1 MLTDGQIALN
11 MAGIAKAFHR
21 YLEVGDGHGRAQVV
35 DNAEWLDGLGYLDFL
50 GAVGR
55 HFSINRLLT
64 FDAIKNRLDREHSLS
79 FEEFGYTLLQ
89 AYDFVELSRRY
100 GCTLQLGGADQWAN
114 IINGVELSRRQGG
127 PQLYGLTMPLLA
139 TRDGRKMGKSAQGAV
154 WLNEERLSAFDFWQ
168 FWRNCDDAD
177 VERFLALFTE
187 LPLDEVRRLGA
198 LSGAEINLAKTV
210 LANEATRLAH
220 GERAQREAEAAA
232 AEVFADRD
240 GAGQLPE
247 IALTRKELEGGV
259 SLVELLVA
267 AGLQPSRSAVRRLA
281 EGGGLRLDEQPVMD
295 PDIRLTL
302 TDAGRRVS
310 LGKKRHLRITLTD

>member
-1 MLTDGQIALN
+1 M
-11 MAGIAKAFHR
+11 
-21 YLEVGDGHGRAQVV
+21 
-35 DNAEWLDGLGYLDFL
+35 
-50 GAVGR
+50 
-55 HFSINRLLT
+55 
-64 FDAIKNRLDREHSLS
+64 
-79 FEEFGYTLLQ
+79 Q

-100 GCTLQLGGADQWAN
+100 GCKLQLGGADQWAN

-127 PQLYGLTMPLLA
+127 PQLHGLTMPLLA

-198 LSGAEINLAKTV
+198 LGGAEINLAKSV
-210 LANEATRLAH
+210 LVNEATRLAH

-247 IALTRKELEGGV
+247 VALSRRQLDAGV
-259 SLVELLVA
+259 TLVELLVE
-267 AGLQPSRSAVRRLA
+267 AGVQPSRSAVRRLA

-295 PDIRLTL
+295 PDRRLAL
-302 TDAGRRVS
+302 SDAGRRVS
-310 LGKKRHLRITLTD
+310 LGKKRHLRITLVD